1 LTNLCWTQNKLL
13 ENKLNIIIENI
24 KIYLNSEPNE
34 DIKNIIKD
42 FIHDLTINFPNYNF
56 NEIQQLIL

>member
-1 LTNLCWTQNKLL
+1 MTNLCWTQNKLL

-56 NEIQQLIL
+56 N